1 MPSAAEDGSGQQT
14 HGVSKGGTSVE
25 GLADGCPI
33 QPQWY
38 GPRTPY
44 KDIAGEPFS
53 DIPTYFKVA
62 KCEHDQSWRILYS
75 VYFKSDA
82 THMSDWEG
90 AMVIWRSA
98 DGGNWWTRDSIRIDQ
113 HGKRHEL
120 AWSEIPN
127 TFNGSVV
134 IALLQVS
141 RG

>member
-1 MPSAAEDGSGQQT
+1 
-14 HGVSKGGTSVE
+14 
-25 GLADGCPI
+25 
-33 QPQWY
+33 
-38 GPRTPY
+38 
-44 KDIAGEPFS
+44 
-53 DIPTYFKVA
+53 
-62 KCEHDQSWRILYS
+62 
-75 VYFKSDA
+75 
-82 THMSDWEG
+82 MSDWEG

-141 RG
+141 RGWYC